1 MINKGDDTLP
11 DPEDLSEVLLLVL
24 RGGDDDGAVQQVQGD
39 PVRAGV
45 AGAPGG
51 QHREEES
58 EDCGCC
64 LVLVPDLGDA
74 PVGGHHHHGGEVIL
88 QRSVEEGEALHVQHV
103 HLTKETIVKLVTYI
117 PTNHGEDPTISQFAK
132 VLCQL

>member
-1 MINKGDDTLP
+1 MINEDDDTLP
-11 DPEDLSEVLLLVL
+11 DPEDLPEVLLLVL

-51 QHREEES
+51 QHREEDS
-58 EDCGCC
+58 EHCDCY
-64 LVLVPDLGDA
+64 LVFSPDLGDA

-103 HLTKETIVKLVTYI
+103 HLTGENIVKLLSYI
-117 PTNHGEDPTISQFAK
+117 QNQSQ
-132 VLCQL
+132 